1 MGETVDICAL
11 LFGGYARFT
20 PLDIIV
26 LYGKCKPALWQFI
39 NFTVICD
46 IVSIV

>member
-1 MGETVDICAL
+1 MGETVDIGAL
-11 LFGGYARFT
+11 LFGGYARFI

-26 LYGKCKPALWQFI
+26 LYGKCKPALWKFS
-39 NFTVICD
+39 NVTVIFD